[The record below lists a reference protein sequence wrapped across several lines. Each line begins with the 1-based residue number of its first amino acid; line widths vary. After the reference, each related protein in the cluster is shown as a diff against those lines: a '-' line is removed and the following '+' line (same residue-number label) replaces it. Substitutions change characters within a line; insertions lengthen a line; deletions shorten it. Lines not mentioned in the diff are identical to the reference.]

1 MEQRFFALIDAVNGV
16 LLSVPMLM
24 ALLGIGLLFTVWS
37 GFCQYRSLTHGVAL
51 TAGHGIDTTH
61 GPGALTHFQALT
73 AALSGTVGLGA
84 IARMAIALELV
95 GPGSVFWMC
104 A

>member
-1 MEQRFFALIDAVNGV
+1 MESFWSAVDAINGF

-24 ALLGIGLLFTVWS
+24 SMLGIGLLFTVWS
-37 GFCQYRSLTHGVAL
+37 GFCQYRSLTHGVML
-51 TAGHGIDTTH
+51 TAGKGIDTTH

-84 IARMAIALELV
+84 IAGMAIAVEFG
-95 GPGSVFWMC
+95 GPGAMFWMWLV
-104 A
+104 